1 MLYENLFTIP
11 DLIFT
16 VYDDLQTHHS
26 KRRTTDNSY
35 SGFKLI
41 ILKEVITY
49 EKRLIMCINI
59 NYIRYSVKR
68 NVVVFFQFQ
77 ITFKNS
83 R

>member
-35 SGFKLI
+35 SGSKLI
-41 ILKEVITY
+41 ILKEIFTY
-49 EKRLIMCINI
+49 EKL
-59 NYIRYSVKR
+59 
-68 NVVVFFQFQ
+68 F
-77 ITFKNS
+77 
-83 R
+83 